1 MTHDL
6 EARLRAAYAPL
17 APDPARVDDLAAT
30 LLDAPQAPAP
40 GRLGRVLPWGVAIA
54 ATLVGAFLLA
64 RGPGPADRAP
74 RPAHDGPA
82 VTAFV
87 DARGRLTLAG
97 VDGRALRTWELGD
110 LPIDFAIPA
119 EIGQVLATEVAPYAP
134 PVEPNA
140 VPRTPDTPTLGPAFH
155 GPSPVALVIDAA
167 PDAPWRHVETIL
179 LGAAHARM
187 SDLVFLD
194 PMRTGPPIVEQ
205 LPTDDAIVIHDD
217 VAIVHFSGRRV
228 DATSVSVLE
237 HSRVGVVL
245 RPAAGGGP
253 AARVTSSPGVT
264 IDLGHDA
271 GLTALAAAVSAG
283 LPVDERRSI
292 ELSVIPGQDG
302 DTISAVNVFG
312 VLRVAHGVGVDRVL
326 FAAGAGRR
334 SK

>member
-64 RGPGPADRAP
+64 RGPGAADRAP

-110 LPIDFAIPA
+110 LPIDFSIPA
-119 EIGQVLATEVAPYAP
+119 EIGEVLATEVAPYAP
-134 PVEPNA
+134 PTDPNA
-140 VPRTPDTPTLGPAFH
+140 VPRTPDTPTLGPAFR

-167 PDAPWRHVETIL
+167 PDVPWRDVETML
-179 LGAAHARM
+179 LGAAFGR
-187 SDLVFLD
+187 LVDVEFLD
-194 PMRTGPPIVEQ
+194 PARERAPIRQRLPLGGRAEVVDGREVHYYDQLEFASVRVVLGSDSNGAPAGTLPNAGRASFALRDGVGPTVLAREVAGMRTPDAYFAVEVEV
-205 LPTDDAIVIHDD
+205 LP
-217 VAIVHFSGRRV
+217 
-228 DATSVSVLE
+228 
-237 HSRVGVVL
+237 
-245 RPAAGGGP
+245 RPA
-253 AARVTSSPGVT
+253 
-264 IDLGHDA
+264 
-271 GLTALAAAVSAG
+271 
-283 LPVDERRSI
+283 
-292 ELSVIPGQDG
+292 G
-302 DTISAVNVFG
+302 DTITYLDTFRVLDALRGAGVN
-312 VLRVAHGVGVDRVL
+312 RVL
-326 FAAGAGRR
+326 FAAGARRR